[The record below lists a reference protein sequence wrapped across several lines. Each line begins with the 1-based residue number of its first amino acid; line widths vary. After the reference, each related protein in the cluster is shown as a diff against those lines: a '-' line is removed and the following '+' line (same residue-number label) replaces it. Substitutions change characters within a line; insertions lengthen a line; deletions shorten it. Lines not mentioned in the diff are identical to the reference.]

1 MINEADTLTINN
13 KRSKRMIFRNHRVG
27 RGIISLIIIGLAL
40 AGTAHGQDE
49 YLIGDG
55 DLIRITV
62 YDNPDLT
69 TETRVS
75 GGKIAFPLIGEV
87 EVNEITVSEVEKKI
101 AALLADGYIMQPHVA
116 VLILEFKKAVFVN
129 GEVRNPG
136 AYKLTKGLTVLKAIT
151 LAGGFTAKA
160 SEGRTKIIRTT
171 DKGEVTLKAKMDDV
185 LEPDD
190 IILVPE
196 SWF

>member
-1 MINEADTLTINN
+1 MCFGRLPVVSIMVMTMILGFMFA
-13 KRSKRMIFRNHRVG
+13 G
-27 RGIISLIIIGLAL
+27 GIHA
-40 AGTAHGQDE
+40 QDE

-62 YDNPDLT
+62 YDNSDLA

-75 GGKIAFPLIGEV
+75 GGKVTFPLVGEV
-87 EVNEITVSEVEKKI
+87 SINEITVSEAERKI
-101 AALLADGYIMQPHVA
+101 AALLADGYVIQPHVT
-116 VLILEFKKAVFVN
+116 VLILEFKKTIFVN

-136 AYKLTKGLTVLKAIT
+136 AYRMTKGLTVLKAIT

-160 SEGRTKIIRTT
+160 SEGRTKIIRATT
-171 DKGEVTLKAKMDDV
+171 AGEITLRAKMDDL

>member
-1 MINEADTLTINN
+1 MKGTGGRTACNREVPGMLFAELRIARYLV
-13 KRSKRMIFRNHRVG
+13 FVVG
-27 RGIISLIIIGLAL
+27 ISFFFA
-40 AGTAHGQDE
+40 ATTYAQDE
-49 YLIGDG
+49 YLLGDG
-55 DLIRITV
+55 DLIRITI

-75 GGKIAFPLIGEV
+75 GGKIAFPLVGEV
-87 EVNEITVSEVEKKI
+87 PIDEIAVSEAEKRI
-101 AALLADGYIMQPHVA
+101 AALLADGYIIQPHVT
-116 VLILEFKKAVFVN
+116 VLILEFRKTVFVN

-160 SEGRTKIIRTT
+160 SERRTKIIRTS
-171 DKGEVTLKAKMDDV
+171 DAGEVILQAKMDDF

>member
-1 MINEADTLTINN
+1 MKNQRILT
-13 KRSKRMIFRNHRVG
+13 VLVL
-27 RGIISLIIIGLAL
+27 LIAGLAF
-40 AGTAHGQDE
+40 AGAAYGQDE

-75 GGKIAFPLIGEV
+75 GGKITFPLIGEV
-87 EVNEITVSEVEKKI
+87 VIDEITVSEAEKKI
-101 AALLADGYIMQPHVA
+101 AALLSDGYIMQPHVA
-116 VLILEFKKAVFVN
+116 ILILEFKKTVFVN

-160 SEGRTKIIRTT
+160 SEGRTKIIRST
-171 DKGEVTLKAKMDDV
+171 DKGEVVIKAKMDDV

>member
-1 MINEADTLTINN
+1 MKHPVGLGIVLLMIL
-13 KRSKRMIFRNHRVG
+13 G
-27 RGIISLIIIGLAL
+27 LSLPM
-40 AGTAHGQDE
+40 TAFGQDE

-75 GGKIAFPLIGEV
+75 GGKITFPLIGEV
-87 EVNEITVSEVEKKI
+87 AIDEMSVSEAEKKI
-101 AALLADGYIMQPHVA
+101 AALLADGYIMQPHVS
-116 VLILEFKKAVFVN
+116 VLILEFKKTVFVN

-160 SEGRTKIIRTT
+160 SEGRTRIIRTT
-171 DKGEVTLKAKMDDV
+171 DDGEVTLKAKMDDL